1 MRKQPLTPNSQQTV
15 TVTVTMMLLVEGWK
29 VLQYAFIYI
38 FSVFITN
45 L

>member
-1 MRKQPLTPNSQQTV
+1 MRKQPLTPNSQQ
-15 TVTVTMMLLVEGWK
+15 TVTMMLLVEGWK